1 VTSKS
6 SSTRRTLA
14 DLRANEHE
22 WSPLGSGYTAPAPVF
37 YDMPARHL
45 NQGKFGCLDPDW
57 STWRQGTNGQE
68 IVTCKCHCLS
78 VGDYQT
84 INLYAGQSLCDI
96 CLGLSDDK
104 PSRIPRS

>member
-14 DLRANEHE
+14 DLRANEHD
-22 WSPLGSGYTAPAPVF
+22 WSGPGYIAPKPVF
-37 YDMPARHL
+37 LDEIPARHL
-45 NQGKFGCLDPDW
+45 KQGKFGLLNPDW

-84 INLYAGQSLCDI
+84 INLYAGQDACDI
-96 CLGLSDDK
+96 CKGLSDDK